1 MSIYEILMVVLT
13 VARLV
18 LDIIK
23 LCKASRFARCRGI
36 RRMDMQACP
45 LGSLLAQMNKIK
57 RSREAQIKI
66 WAHDSSVVPATG
78 IEPVRVLLPTGF

>member
-23 LCKASRFARCRGI
+23 LCRASRFARCRGI
-36 RRMDMQACP
+36 RHMDEQARP
-45 LGSLLAQMNKIK
+45 HGSLLAQIEKAVLT
-57 RSREAQIKI
+57 RASR
-66 WAHDSSVVPATG
+66 
-78 IEPVRVLLPTGF
+78 

>member
-1 MSIYEILMVVLT
+1 MSIYEILMVVLA

-23 LCKASRFARCRGI
+23 FRKASRFARCRGI

-45 LGSLLAQMNKIK
+45 LGSLLAQIEKAVLTRIIK
-57 RSREAQIKI
+57 K
-66 WAHDSSVVPATG
+66 
-78 IEPVRVLLPTGF
+78 